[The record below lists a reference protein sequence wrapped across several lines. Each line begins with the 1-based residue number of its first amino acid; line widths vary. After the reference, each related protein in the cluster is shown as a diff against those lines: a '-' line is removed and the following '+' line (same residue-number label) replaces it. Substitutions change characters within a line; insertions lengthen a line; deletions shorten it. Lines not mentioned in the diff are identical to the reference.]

1 MTYRFETERLILRRL
16 EKDDA
21 LRIQQFA
28 GAYEVAYNTLMMPH
42 PYEDGLAEGFIE
54 SVNEDWDKGQSYTF
68 CIAGKSDNLL
78 MGVIG
83 INPVESNR
91 NAEIG
96 YWIGVPFWNKGYVTE
111 AARRVLQFGFED
123 LNLNRIHAAYFK
135 RNPAS
140 GRIMEKLGMTYEGTM
155 RQHYLRF
162 GEFVDVGYYSI
173 LRSEYD
179 AANTTSDSASD

>member
-16 EKDDA
+16 EKEDA
-21 LRIQQFA
+21 PRIQQFA
-28 GAYEVAYNTLMMPH
+28 GAYEVASNTLTMPH
-42 PYEDGLAEGFIE
+42 PYEDGLAEPFIE
-54 SVNEDWDKGQSYTF
+54 RVNEEWDQGNAYVF
-68 CIAGKSDNLL
+68 CIASKSDNLF
-78 MGVIG
+78 MGVLG
-83 INPVESNR
+83 VHLSVVNR
-91 NAEIG
+91 KAEIG

-111 AARRVLQFGFED
+111 AARRGVQFGFED
-123 LNLNRIHAAYFK
+123 LKLNRIEASYYT

-140 GRIMEKLGMTYEGTM
+140 GRIMQKIGMTYEGTM

-179 AANTTSDSASD
+179 AANTTSDSASH